1 MANLKYQNPG
11 TVDAVLESVQSSSGV
26 AAGTSDVQREVISPG
41 EDSTGQADV
50 LLQMLDEMR
59 AIRLGIQAILDYLN
73 PASGFSN
80 VTPLTPMLAIP
91 NIYGNRGNS
100 TEVDLIELAQSVRS
114 EVDS

>member
-1 MANLKYQNPG
+1 MAILKYQNPG

-50 LLQMLDEMR
+50 RLQMLDEMR

-73 PASGFSN
+73 PSSGFSS
-80 VTPLTPMLAIP
+80 VAPLTPMLTIP
-91 NIYGNRGNS
+91 NIYGNHGNS
-100 TEVDLIELAQSVRS
+100 AEVDLLELAESIRS
-114 EVDS
+114 EVD